1 MVRVLTAH
9 QPLYLP
15 WLGFFQ
21 KVSMSDTFC
30 LWDDVQFTNDSF
42 IHRNSIKS
50 PNGPV
55 LLTVPI
61 HMENF
66 KDKTIRDMDI
76 DNTQAWSSK
85 HWNTISTAYGSSAPY
100 FESYRD
106 FFEDVYKRKW
116 EKIIDLDEYL
126 IKHLFKEL
134 KISVDYVKASDI
146 GFEGKKNDRIL
157 DMCVKMNSDILIF
170 GQSGETY
177 ADLTK
182 YREAGK
188 ALHFQKYRHPK
199 YPQLYG
205 PFVPNL
211 SIVDLLFC
219 YGEKAGEIL
228 AKNNPTRQELISK
241 YLSKN

>member
-1 MVRVLTAH
+1 
-9 QPLYLP
+9 
-15 WLGFFQ
+15 
-21 KVSMSDTFC
+21 
-30 LWDDVQFTNDSF
+30 
-42 IHRNSIKS
+42 
-50 PNGPV
+50 
-55 LLTVPI
+55 
-61 HMENF
+61 MESF
-66 KDKTIRDMDI
+66 KDKTIRDMTI

-85 HWNTISTAYGSSAPY
+85 HWNTISTAYSSSAPY

-126 IKHLFKEL
+126 IKFLFKEL

-177 ADLTK
+177 ADLTM

-211 SIVDLLFC
+211 SVIDLLFC
-219 YGEKAGEIL
+219 YGEKASDIL
-228 AKNNPTRQELISK
+228 TKNNPTRQELITK